1 MEADEI
7 CPFGWNGFS
16 VNPPPP
22 AALLEED
29 REWWGKYPEDL
40 TQGFSASA
48 RPSDLH
54 QRTLPAQYFPV
65 LGRVPK
71 KFNSKNRRHLDMSV
85 AQFENDTTQVV
96 DRSKWGL
103 TVPNVDAA
111 FMSLSRYAKSVP
123 VLDDKRTI
131 AINMAFDWMTRH
143 FGPHMQNSRVQTL
156 DEVVPKLDMST
167 SPGFPWTR
175 KYAKKVDL
183 LEQRPDF
190 LGWVAVDWD
199 RLLDPN
205 YVAIFGCSLKEEVRP
220 QEKLD
225 LNKQRTFTAGPIEMT
240 LHGNRLFQDMNQKF
254 YDSHL
259 QTASVVGFS
268 TQHLGWD
275 TLYRKLA
282 SHPKGYATDGKEYDS
297 SLRRYLMW
305 GCAKFR
311 WEMLRSEDQTEEVKI
326 RIQNYYANLINTI
339 IITSEGIFVRK
350 TTGNPSG
357 SVNTISDNTLIL
369 YVLLAFAWIMLAPAN
384 MCNYKSFDENVSLAL
399 CGDDNT
405 WTVSERANVFYNATT
420 VIDVWKTIGI
430 TGTSDTMEPR
440 AAEELDFLSAHTVF
454 YKGFAIPLYER
465 EKLLTSLLYSRE
477 PGNPSLTLTRASAFL
492 RVGWAD
498 AELRKYLKEIISWL
512 VLKYGPVLCN
522 TPEWRAA
529 LASIPTNDEIEYL
542 FISESYPMEQQSI
555 QYRCTIKEINPGLKS
570 IMRPQRPR
578 TKRVPKA
585 GLRKIPFPKQRKQ
598 QPRRA
603 QRPAVRR
610 RRAGGGGGGMGPMRA
625 TMPRGRGVSQVM
637 KTERMTTNYPFHGK
651 EFIADILSNT
661 GAYTNVVYAI
671 NPGQASTFPWL
682 NKEALLYEKYMFTS
696 LQFSYLTETNEFAT
710 VAVGKVILAV
720 DYDASDSPPSTK
732 NQVENSEPNATCAP
746 YQNCV
751 LSCRPSDINGSIGWH
766 YVRPAGLPGASDIKT
781 YDCGNLNVGVS
792 GNGGSNGTKI
802 GELWVRYAGVFK
814 DRVLESVTTAP
825 ANNSVSVFTSVSA
838 GETPTTTVPLQL
850 ALANAAN
857 INGLAIVNTAGSMVP
872 PAGNFLVDLSVTASS
887 SVAITELEILFEK
900 NAGLIPGYGSP
911 EIAFTAGATNLTIAD
926 SYFVTANGTDAFT
939 FNVLEDA
946 SGTLNA
952 SGNIRW
958 FAV

>member
-71 KFNSKNRRHLDMSV
+71 KFNSKNRRHMDLSV

-183 LEQRPDF
+183 LEQRPEF

-311 WEMLRSEDQTEEVKI
+311 WEMLRSEDQTDEIKI
-326 RIQNYYANLINTI
+326 RIQNYYANLINTV

-369 YVLLAFAWIMLAPAN
+369 YVLLAFAWIMLAPAD

-405 WTVSERANVFYNATT
+405 WTVSERANVFYNATS

-542 FISESYPMEQQSI
+542 FISESYLMEQQSI
-555 QYRCTIKEINPGLKS
+555 QYRCTIKEINLGLKV
-570 IMRPQRPR
+570 MRPQRPR
-578 TKRVPKA
+578 TRRVPNPRIP
-585 GLRKIPFPKQRKQ
+585 RKVRPQLQRKVQ
-598 QPRRA
+598 RPRRA
-603 QRPAVRR
+603 QRPAARR
-610 RRAGGGGGGMGPMRA
+610 QSRGGMGMGMMRA
-625 TMPRGRGVSQVM
+625 TMPRGKGVSQVM
-637 KTERMTTNYPFHGK
+637 RTNRVTTNYPFHGR
-651 EFIADILSNT
+651 EFIANVVGQTAD
-661 GAYTNVVYAI
+661 YTNVVYPI
-671 NPGQASTFPWL
+671 NPGQAGTFPWL
-682 NKEALLYEKYMFTS
+682 NKEAQLYEKYMFTS
-696 LQFSYLTETNEFAT
+696 LQFSYLTTTNEFQP
-710 VAVGKVILAV
+710 VAIGKVILAV
-720 DYDASDSPPSTK
+720 DYDASDAPPASK
-732 NQVENSEPNATCAP
+732 ISVEDSEPNSTCAP
-746 YQNCV
+746 YENMTM
-751 LSCRPSDINGSIGWH
+751 SCKPSDINGSIGWH
-766 YVRPAGLPGASDIKT
+766 YVRPAGLPGGNDIKT

-792 GNGGSNGTKI
+792 ANGADDTTI
-802 GELWVRYAGVFK
+802 GELWVTYRGVFK
-814 DRVLESVTTAP
+814 DRVLESTTTVP
-825 ANNSVSVFTSVSA
+825 ANNSVSVFTSDDG
-838 GETPTTTVPLQL
+838 GEVPTSGVLTQL
-850 ALANAAN
+850 LLASTDN
-857 INGLAIVNTAGSMVP
+857 INGLGIINTTGSMVP
-872 PAGNFLVDLSVTASS
+872 PAGNYLVDFSTTLLSTT
-887 SVAITELEILFEK
+887 AITVMAATLWK
-900 NAGLIPGYGSP
+900 NGTDVPGYANP
-911 EIAFTAGATNLTIAD
+911 QAAFASAAVCTRFAMGD
-926 SYFVTANGTDAFT
+926 SYFVSANGTDVFT
-939 FNVLEDA
+939 LNVVETS
-946 SGTLNA
+946 SGTLTVFG
-952 SGNIRW
+952 SIRW